1 MAKWKWL
8 TNACWRCPSLCTQRI
23 QRLIRAAPANAFR
36 KGLHCYKIKFI
47 LFLLTP
53 VTRCVMY
60 WPCMDKHGP
69 FQMVMSEMI
78 CAEWGFKGLS
88 ASATSEQNN
97 VLNLKRHSLAFLLSL
112 LSRFFCLDSLFWHG
126 LTSLNLVISTQHPYS
141 AQIVFDMH
149 EFKLLLFIHALG
161 YYVFGIKCK
170 KRKCSW

>member
-8 TNACWRCPSLCTQRI
+8 TNACWRCPSLCTQRT

-97 VLNLKRHSLAFLLSL
+97 VLNLKKTFISISFVSFVTFLLLRL
-112 LSRFFCLDSLFWHG
+112 LILTWVNESELGYINSTPLFCANRFWHAW
-126 LTSLNLVISTQHPYS
+126 I
-141 AQIVFDMH
+141 
-149 EFKLLLFIHALG
+149 
-161 YYVFGIKCK
+161 
-170 KRKCSW
+170 